1 MNILSPQQQRVMEEL
16 MPIAQIAT
24 DGTRDGMALLPRCH
38 SLILGPSGSGKTYLA
53 KKIAEQLNL
62 PCLTLNVAT
71 WILLSNKA
79 EPTTWTSIVD
89 WLGALRTGGVIILDE
104 CDKLSGMGAGFVHE
118 YTNFLRLE
126 IHDLLDSSIP
136 ISVKMPAQPDFDG
149 TSIPW
154 EVPPLPWDPNDLGRF
169 LRERVM
175 IIGCG
180 AWQAAWKS
188 NGRQLGFSSG
198 PAPAPEPPTRNQ
210 ILGSIDSELRQRF
223 RDQVSIL
230 PPMMPADFIA
240 VAKKLALQIPQE
252 AQAAWREHLGCA
264 IKTAVDGNL
273 GMRVFEEL
281 LLKSLVLARQPKTQT
296 PENPG
301 FSGPDPTCPTV

>member
-1 MNILSPQQQRVMEEL
+1 MNVLSPQQQRVMGEL

-62 PCLTLNVAT
+62 PCLTLNVAM
-71 WILLSNKA
+71 WILLSNKS
-79 EPTTWTSIVD
+79 EPTTWTSIVE

-136 ISVKMPAQPDFDG
+136 TSVKMPDKPDFDG

-154 EVPPLPWDPNDLGRF
+154 EVPLPPGERQDLTRF

-180 AWQAAWKS
+180 AWQAAWER
-188 NGRQLGFSSG
+188 NGRQLGFTSG
-198 PAPAPEPPTRNQ
+198 PAPAPEPPTGNQ
-210 ILGSIDSELRQRF
+210 ILNSIDPELRQRF
-223 RDQVSIL
+223 RDQVCIL
-230 PPMMPADFIA
+230 PPMMPNDFWA
-240 VAKKLALQIPQE
+240 VAKTLALQIPPE
-252 AQAAWREHLGCA
+252 AREAWSEHLGAA
-264 IKTAVDGNL
+264 IKTALDGTL

-281 LLKSLVLARQPKTQT
+281 LLKALVLSRQPKTLT
-296 PENPG
+296 PETPG
-301 FSGPDPTCPTV
+301 FCGPDTSCPAV

>member
-24 DGTRDGMALLPRCH
+24 DGTRDGMALLPKTH
-38 SLILGPSGSGKTYLA
+38 SIIIAPSGAGKTYLA
-53 KKIAEQLNL
+53 SRIAGELGI
-62 PCLTLNVAT
+62 PSLTINVAT
-71 WILLSNKA
+71 WILLSNRA
-79 EPTTWTSIVD
+79 EPTTWTSIVE
-89 WLGALRTGGVIILDE
+89 WLAGLQTGGVIIIDE
-104 CDKLSGMGAGFVHE
+104 LDKLATGGPAHE

-136 ISVKMPAQPDFDG
+136 ISVKMPIKPDFDG

-154 EVPPLPWDPNDLGRF
+154 DVPPIPWERQDLAQF
-169 LRERVM
+169 LRERIM

-198 PAPAPEPPTRNQ
+198 PAPVPEPPTRNQ
-210 ILGSIDSELRQRF
+210 ILGSIDPELRQRF

-230 PPMMPADFIA
+230 PPMMHADFIA

-252 AQAAWREHLGCA
+252 AQAAWREHLGDA
-264 IKTAVDGNL
+264 IKTAVEGSL

-281 LLKSLVLARQPKTQT
+281 LLKALVLARQPKTQA

-301 FSGPDPTCPTV
+301 FSGHGTSYPTV

>member
-79 EPTTWTSIVD
+79 EPTTWTSIVE

-136 ISVKMPAQPDFDG
+136 ISVKMPAQLDFDG

-154 EVPPLPWDPNDLGRF
+154 DVPPLPWDPNDLGKF

-198 PAPAPEPPTRNQ
+198 PPPVPEPPTRNQ

-281 LLKSLVLARQPKTQT
+281 LLKALVLARQPKTQT
-296 PENPG
+296 PENTG
-301 FSGPDPTCPTV
+301 FSVIDTSCPTV

>member
-1 MNILSPQQQRVMEEL
+1 MNILSPQQQRVMDEL

-24 DGTRDGMALLPRCH
+24 DGTRDGMKLLPRCH
-38 SLILGPSGSGKTYLA
+38 SLILAQSGQGKSYLA
-53 KKIAEQLNL
+53 KKIAERLNL

-104 CDKLSGMGAGFVHE
+104 CDKLSGMGSGFVHE

-136 ISVKMPAQPDFDG
+136 ISVKMPVKPDFDG
-149 TSIPW
+149 TTIPWDVPPIPW
-154 EVPPLPWDPNDLGRF
+154 ERQDLAQF
-169 LRERVM
+169 LRERIM

-188 NGRQLGFSSG
+188 NSRQLGFSSG

-210 ILGSIDSELRQRF
+210 ILSSIDPELRQRF

-230 PPMMPADFIA
+230 PPMTPADFA
-240 VAKKLALQIPQE
+240 AMAKKLALQIPFE
-252 AQAAWREHLGCA
+252 AQAAWREHLGDA
-264 IKTAVDGNL
+264 IKTAVEGSL

-281 LLKSLVLARQPKTQT
+281 LLKALVLARQPKTQA

-301 FSGPDPTCPTV
+301 FSGFDTTCPTV

>member
-1 MNILSPQQQRVMEEL
+1 MNILSPQQQRVMDEL

-24 DGTRDGMALLPRCH
+24 DGTRDGMVLLPRCH

-79 EPTTWTSIVD
+79 EPTTWTSIVE

-136 ISVKMPAQPDFDG
+136 ISVKMPAQLDFDG

-154 EVPPLPWDPNDLGRF
+154 DVPPLPWDPNDLGRF

-198 PAPAPEPPTRNQ
+198 PAPVPEPPTRNQ

-281 LLKSLVLARQPKTQT
+281 LLKALVLARQPKTQT
-296 PENPG
+296 PESPG
-301 FSGPDPTCPTV
+301 FSGIDTSCPTV